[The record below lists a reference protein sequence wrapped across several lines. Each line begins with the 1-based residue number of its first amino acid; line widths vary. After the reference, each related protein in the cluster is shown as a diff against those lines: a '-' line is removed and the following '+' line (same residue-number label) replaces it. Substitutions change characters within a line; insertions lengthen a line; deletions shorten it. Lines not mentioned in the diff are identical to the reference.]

1 MQQIFDE
8 MIKKINTLLCIQEF
22 IKDRELMQKYFQD
35 EDIEHLKR
43 YCSSYTYESDLNDLV
58 EDINV
63 NRLIQMLLSTNLHL
77 HSDQYKDNVS

>member
-1 MQQIFDE
+1 